1 MTVAGALLFAS
12 LAVPLAMLVACVS
25 RRARDRMPSLLAL
38 APAPALVAALLASAG
53 ATLVL
58 PEPPFR
64 MTLALDVPGAMLL
77 GVAALLWIVAGAY
90 ASTYLRDDP
99 NAGRFAEWWLLTL
112 TGNLGVFIAADLVSF
127 YLTFSVVSLAAYGL
141 IVHDGMPASRRAGII
156 YVALAVLGEAF
167 LLMAFVFMAQATPN
181 GSLLIRDAVAALPVS
196 PWRAAALALLIL
208 GFGLKIGLAPAHVWM
223 PLAYT
228 AAPIPAAAVL
238 SGAAVKAGV
247 IGFIRFLP
255 LGTAM
260 PGWGEAL
267 AAAGIFSAFYGVLVG
282 ITQENPKTILAYS
295 SVSQMGL
302 VAAALG
308 MGLAAGDSGAGW
320 GASFSAAH
328 HVLVKGALFL
338 AIGVSAAAGPRLWPM
353 LPAAVLAL
361 GLGGLPFSGGML
373 AKLAVKA
380 HHGLRGRGGSLGP
393 LSGVRERN
401 PARCARS
408 RDALGGIVASSDRRG
423 AGRWAVALGTPS
435 AARAGGGCRGG
446 GGSCDT
452 RNRPLGRGDRGGRR
466 LSAAMASGEPVA
478 ADARDH
484 SGRRDAGLGL
494 NSDRRPNTSLGG
506 DDLRRS
512 PYAGGPVGGARR
524 DHTCCLCPVH
534 HRHSLAVA
542 TVAAGSPSAGDRRPG
557 HCRGRLACNRRW
569 WLAGRLGLRR
579 DRTVG
584 DRQCR
589 AAPGPIHACGRS
601 AGAARPLRSRA
612 VRRASQCCG
621 SCRSCAQ
628 LAAACRAFSPFL
640 S

>member
-181 GSLLIRDAVAALPVS
+181 GSLQIRDAVAALPVS

-380 HHGLRGRGGSLGP
+380 QLG
-393 LSGVRERN
+393 
-401 PARCARS
+401 
-408 RDALGGIVASSDRRG
+408 DGIVGTLTTLSAVGSTLLMLNFLRRLVQTTPRDPATAEPTG
-423 AGRWAVALGTPS
+423 LVRPWLIMAFAAVAVPWVLYPASGSGTLLDVLAPETLWAALWPVLIGGVLAVGLWRWGHRLPRVPEGDVVVVGEAAIRATAPWGEAIEGADGYLRQWPVASLSLLTLVIILG
-435 AARAGGGCRGG
+435 
-446 GGSCDT
+446 
-452 RNRPLGRGDRGGRR
+452 
-466 LSAAMASGEPVA
+466 AAM
-478 ADARDH
+478 
-484 SGRRDAGLGL
+484 
-494 NSDRRPNTSLGG
+494 
-506 DDLRRS
+506 
-512 PYAGGPVGGARR
+512 
-524 DHTCCLCPVH
+524 
-534 HRHSLAVA
+534 LAW
-542 TVAAGSPSAGDRRPG
+542 G
-557 HCRGRLACNRRW
+557 
-569 WLAGRLGLRR
+569 
-579 DRTVG
+579 
-584 DRQCR
+584 
-589 AAPGPIHACGRS
+589 
-601 AGAARPLRSRA
+601 
-612 VRRASQCCG
+612 
-621 SCRSCAQ
+621 
-628 LAAACRAFSPFL
+628 
-640 S
+640 

>member
-1 MTVAGALLFAS
+1 MTVAGALLFAA
-12 LAVPLAMLVACVS
+12 LAVPLAMLLACVS

-38 APAPALVAALLASAG
+38 APAPALVAALLTSAG
-53 ATLVL
+53 TILVL

-141 IVHDGMPASRRAGII
+141 IVHDGMATSRRAGII
-156 YVALAVLGEAF
+156 YVALAVLSEAF

-196 PWRAAALALLIL
+196 PWRATALALLIL

-260 PGWGEAL
+260 PEWGQAL

-302 VAAALG
+302 LAAALG
-308 MGLAAGDSGAGW
+308 MGLATGDTAAAL

-338 AIGVSAAAGPRLWPM
+338 AVGVSAAAGPRLW
-353 LPAAVLAL
+353 LLLIPAAVLAL
-361 GLGGLPFSGGML
+361 GLGGLPFTGGML

-380 HHGLRGRGGSLGP
+380 QFGEGIVGTLTTLSAIGSTLLMLRFLHRLVQTTRRDPATAAPTGLARPWLIMAFAAVAIPWILYPTAGSGTLLEALAP
-393 LSGVRERN
+393 ETLWATLWPVL
-401 PARCARS
+401 
-408 RDALGGIVASSDRRG
+408 LGGMLAVGLWLGAPRLPRVPEGDVVVVGEAALRATVPWGEAVERADGYLREWPVASLSLLTL
-423 AGRWAVALGTPS
+423 VIILGVV
-435 AARAGGGCRGG
+435 
-446 GGSCDT
+446 
-452 RNRPLGRGDRGGRR
+452 
-466 LSAAMASGEPVA
+466 M
-478 ADARDH
+478 
-484 SGRRDAGLGL
+484 
-494 NSDRRPNTSLGG
+494 
-506 DDLRRS
+506 
-512 PYAGGPVGGARR
+512 
-524 DHTCCLCPVH
+524 
-534 HRHSLAVA
+534 LAW
-542 TVAAGSPSAGDRRPG
+542 G
-557 HCRGRLACNRRW
+557 
-569 WLAGRLGLRR
+569 
-579 DRTVG
+579 
-584 DRQCR
+584 
-589 AAPGPIHACGRS
+589 
-601 AGAARPLRSRA
+601 
-612 VRRASQCCG
+612 
-621 SCRSCAQ
+621 
-628 LAAACRAFSPFL
+628 
-640 S
+640 